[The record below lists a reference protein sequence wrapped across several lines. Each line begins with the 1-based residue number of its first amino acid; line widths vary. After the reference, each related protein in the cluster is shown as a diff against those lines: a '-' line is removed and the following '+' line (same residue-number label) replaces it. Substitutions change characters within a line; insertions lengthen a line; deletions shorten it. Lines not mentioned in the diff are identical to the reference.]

1 MNFKEAHQ
9 YFISISIR
17 ARKAFMKKILFC
29 ILLFTALAC
38 NLSLLPVTSTP
49 ATSVTEIAPPT
60 EIFGEPDL
68 AAYCQKNGN
77 EYESRSAPGGQYGVC
92 VFPDKSECLDFDY
105 YEGRCK
111 PGDYLTVPTPYF
123 HAPWFEDQ
131 KYGFRLEADCGFGG
145 WGNKVIFS
153 CSSEAGNPFTL
164 IVGYGWVDEQIP
176 PLDFNADIRDFQES
190 GTFKLLGQDIPKKI
204 LGVNGKVRQVAYGP
218 NLEIGRLRLS
228 MWLADAEGDPLQFEV
243 TPEMQA
249 DAEKYIS
256 TFSLL
261 NGERPEV
268 KVIP

>member
-1 MNFKEAHQ
+1 
-9 YFISISIR
+9 
-17 ARKAFMKKILFC
+17 MKKILFC
-29 ILLFTALAC
+29 ILLLTALAC
-38 NLSLLPVTSTP
+38 NLLVPPVTSIP
-49 ATSVTEIAPPT
+49 ATPVTEIAPPT
-60 EIFGEPDL
+60 EIGGEPIIGMINP
-68 AAYCQKNGN
+68 APAYCQKNGN

-131 KYGFRLEADCGFGG
+131 KYGFRLEADCGFTG

-153 CSSEAGNPFTL
+153 CATEAGDPFTL